1 MLGINLSG
9 AEFGKGDRYGY
20 DYIYP
25 SLKDLAFYA
34 QKGIEL
40 VRLPVKW
47 ERLQDKLGGALDEA
61 EMARLN
67 KFLDNAQS
75 LGMKVVIDVH
85 NYGRYDGKA
94 IGTADVT
101 VGKFADFWSKLAD
114 AIGDKPAVY
123 GYDLMNEPHNM
134 PNKSVWPAAAQAA
147 VDAIRALG
155 DNTTIFVE
163 GESWAN
169 ATNWSQNNPN
179 LDIKDPA
186 DNIVYEA
193 HLYLDK
199 NQSGTYKGSY
209 DQEGATAE
217 IGVQRLQHFV
227 SWLEEKGARGF
238 IGEFGVPSDDPRWQV
253 ALDNMLKA
261 MNDYGLSGTYWGA
274 GSWFKGYNVGLLDKA
289 GGGKASLD
297 TLLKNLD
304 DGQDVGL
311 AQLWKAPEGGVRPEV
326 GSTGNPLAS
335 EPHIGT
341 AGHDKVDFGSSMTGV
356 SVKLDGKQYVS
367 IEEVVG
373 SAFNDVLIGD
383 TASNT
388 LTGGKGNDV
397 LDGGAGADIL
407 TGGLGD
413 DVYYVDNARDQLI
426 ERVGEGRD
434 TVHATVDWVLGSS
447 FEVLK
452 LDGTAI
458 SGTGNKLDNVI
469 VGNAAANILS
479 GGWGD
484 DVLDGLTGADRMIGG
499 TGNDTYYV
507 DNIGDQTIENRKEG
521 NDTVISVIDWT
532 LGSNVENLTLAGGA
546 LRGTGNDGAN
556 RLTANDSG
564 NFLYGLKGADILT
577 GGAGKDWLE
586 GGEGNDELIGGAG
599 DDVLIGGGHRDTL
612 TGGEGRDTFRYTAI
626 SESKGGDMDR
636 ILDFTKGQDVIDLS
650 LIDANRNASGNQA
663 MTFIGTGEF
672 TRKAGQLRYELRDD
686 YTLIE
691 ADVNGDG
698 KTDFGIRLEDFHY
711 KLAVSDFIL

>member
-25 SLKDLAFYA
+25 SLKDLSFYA
-34 QKGIEL
+34 QKGIQL

-47 ERLQDKLGGALDEA
+47 DRLQNDLGGKLDDQ

-67 KFLDNAQS
+67 KFLDDAQS
-75 LGMKVVIDVH
+75 LGMKVIIDVH
-85 NYGRYDGKA
+85 NYGRYAGKV
-94 IGTADVT
+94 IGSSDVPIE
-101 VGKFADFWSKLAD
+101 KFADFWSKLAD

-134 PNKSVWPAAAQAA
+134 PNKTVWPAAAQAA
-147 VDAIRALG
+147 VNAIRALG

-169 ATNWSQNNPN
+169 ATNWAQNNPN

-199 NQSGTYKGSY
+199 NQSGTYAGSY
-209 DQEGATAE
+209 DQEGATAD
-217 IGVQRLQHFV
+217 IGVKRLQNFV

-289 GGGKASLD
+289 GKGKASLD
-297 TLLKNLD
+297 TLLKNIG

-311 AQLWKAPEGGVRPEV
+311 AQLWKADGVGVGPEV
-326 GSTGNPLAS
+326 GSTGNPLAA
-335 EPHIGT
+335 EAHIGT
-341 AGHDKVDFGSSMTGV
+341 AGHDKVDFGSALSGV

-367 IEEVVG
+367 IEEVIG

-383 TASNT
+383 AAANT

-407 TGGLGD
+407 IGGLGD
-413 DVYYVDNARDQLI
+413 DVYYVDNIGDQLI

-434 TVHATVDWVLGSS
+434 VVHATVDWVLGNS

-469 VGNAAANILS
+469 IGNASANILS

-484 DVLDGLTGADRMIGG
+484 DVLDGLTGADRLIGG
-499 TGNDTYYV
+499 TGNDTYHV
-507 DNIGDQTIENRKEG
+507 DNIGDQTIENFKEG
-521 NDTVISVIDWT
+521 NDTVISTIDWT

-546 LRGTGNDGAN
+546 LRGTGNGGAN

-564 NFLYGLKGADILT
+564 NFLYGLKGDDILT

-586 GGEGNDELIGGAG
+586 GGEGEDQLFGGAG
-599 DDVLIGGGHRDTL
+599 DDILIGGTNRDWL
-612 TGGEGRDTFRYTAI
+612 TGGAGRDTFRFNAAN
-626 SESKGGDMDR
+626 ESKGGAMDR
-636 ILDFTKGQDVIDLS
+636 IMDFTRGEDVIDLS
-650 LIDANRNASGNQA
+650 PMDANTKMAGNQA

-672 TRKAGQLRYELRDD
+672 TRTAGQLRYERMDD
-686 YTLIE
+686 YTQIE
-691 ADVNGDG
+691 VDLNGDG
-698 KTDFGIRLEDFHY
+698 KADFGIRLEGFQY
-711 KLAVSDFIL
+711 KLAASDFIL

>member
-20 DYIYP
+20 DYVYP
-25 SLKDLAFYA
+25 SLKDLTFYA

-47 ERLQDKLGGALDEA
+47 ERLQDKLGGPLDEQ
-61 EMARLN
+61 EMARLT

-85 NYGRYDGKA
+85 NYGRFAGKA
-94 IGTADVT
+94 IGTADVP
-101 VGKFADFWSKLAD
+101 VEKFADFWSKLAD

-134 PNKSVWPAAAQAA
+134 PNKTVWPAAAQAA

-155 DNTTIFVE
+155 DKTTIFVE

-169 ATNWSQNNPN
+169 ATNWGSNNPN

-199 NQSGTYKGSY
+199 NQSGTYAGSY
-209 DQEGATAE
+209 DAEGATADV
-217 IGVQRLQHFV
+217 GVKRLQAFV
-227 SWLEEKGARGF
+227 AWLEEKGARGF

-253 ALDNMLKA
+253 ALDNMLDA

-274 GSWFKGYNVGLLDKA
+274 GKWFNGYNVGLLDKN
-289 GGGKASLD
+289 GNGKASLD
-297 TLLKNLD
+297 TLLSNLA
-304 DGQDVGL
+304 DGRDVGL
-311 AQLWKAPEGGVRPEV
+311 AQLWAPDPV
-326 GSTGNPLAS
+326 STGTVVNTTTSAGR
-335 EPHIGT
+335 IGT
-341 AGHDKVDFGSSMTGV
+341 AGTYDKVDFSTATGGV
-356 SVKLDGKQYVS
+356 TVKLDGLKYVS

-373 SAFNDVLIGD
+373 SNFKDVLVGD
-383 TASNT
+383 SAANT
-388 LTGGKGNDV
+388 LIGGKGNDV

-413 DVYYVDNARDQLI
+413 DVYYVDNARDVLT
-426 ERVGEGRD
+426 ERVGEGHD
-434 TVHATVDWVLGSS
+434 VVHATVDWVLGNS
-447 FEVLK
+447 FEDLK

-469 VGNAAANILS
+469 IGNAVANVLN

-484 DVLDGLTGADRMIGG
+484 DVLDGLGGADRLIGG

-507 DNIGDQTIENRKEG
+507 DNVGDETVEAYKAG
-521 NDTVISVIDWT
+521 NDTVIATIDWT
-532 LGSNVENLTLAGGA
+532 LTANVENLTLSGGA
-546 LRGTGNDGAN
+546 RRGTGNSSDN
-556 RLTANDSG
+556 KLIANDAG
-564 NFLYGLKGADILT
+564 NSLYGLKGDDILT

-586 GGEGNDELIGGAG
+586 GGEGEDRLSGGAG
-599 DDVLIGGGHRDTL
+599 DDILIGGTNRDWL
-612 TGGEGRDTFRYTAI
+612 TGGAGRDTFRYLAGN
-626 SESKGGDMDR
+626 ESKGSTMDR
-636 ILDFTKGQDVIDLS
+636 ILDFTRGDDVIDLS
-650 LIDANRNASGNQA
+650 ALDANTKMSGNQA
-663 MTFIGTGEF
+663 MTFIGTAEF
-672 TRKAGQLRYELRDD
+672 GRKAGQLRYEVIDD
-686 YTLIE
+686 YTQVEVDL
-691 ADVNGDG
+691 NGDG
-698 KTDFGIRLEDFHY
+698 KADFGIRLEEFHY
-711 KLAVSDFIL
+711 KLAASDFIL

>member
-25 SLKDLAFYA
+25 SLKDLSFYA

-47 ERLQDKLGGALDEA
+47 ERMQDKLGGALDEQ
-61 EMARLN
+61 ELGRLL

-75 LGMKVVIDVH
+75 LGMKVIIDVH
-85 NYGRYDGKA
+85 NYGRFAGKA
-94 IGTADVT
+94 IGTGDVT
-101 VGKFADFWSKLAD
+101 VEKFADFWSKLAD
-114 AIGDKPAVY
+114 AVGDKPAVY

-134 PNKSVWPAAAQAA
+134 PNKTVWPAAAQAA
-147 VDAIRALG
+147 VDAIRTLG
-155 DNTTIFVE
+155 DKTTIFVE

-169 ATNWSQNNPN
+169 ATNWGAHNPN

-199 NQSGTYKGSY
+199 NQSGTYAGNY
-209 DQEGATAE
+209 DQEGATADV
-217 IGVQRLQHFV
+217 GVKRLQAFV
-227 SWLEEKGARGF
+227 KWLEEKGARGF

-253 ALDNMLKA
+253 ALDNMLQA

-274 GSWFKGYNVGLLDKA
+274 GKWFNGYNVGLLDKN
-289 GGGKASLD
+289 GNGKASLD
-297 TLLKNLD
+297 TLLKNLA
-304 DGQDVGL
+304 DGNDVGL
-311 AQLWKAPEGGVRPEV
+311 AQLWAPDPVSTGTAVNSASSAPRV
-326 GSTGNPLAS
+326 GSAANHDIVDFSTA
-335 EPHIGT
+335 T
-341 AGHDKVDFGSSMTGV
+341 AGVT
-356 SVKLDGKQYVS
+356 VKLDGVKYVS

-383 TASNT
+383 SAANT
-388 LTGGKGNDV
+388 LIGGKGNDV

-407 TGGLGD
+407 TGGLGN
-413 DVYYVDNARDQLI
+413 DVYYVDNARDVLT
-426 ERVGEGRD
+426 ERVGEGHD
-434 TVHATVDWVLGSS
+434 VVHATVDWVLGTS
-447 FEVLK
+447 FEDLK
-452 LDGTAI
+452 LDGSAI
-458 SGTGNKLDNVI
+458 SGTGNKLDNLI
-469 VGNAAANILS
+469 VGNAMANILS

-484 DVLDGLTGADRMIGG
+484 DVLDGLTGADRMLGG

-507 DNIGDQTIENRKEG
+507 DNIGDQTIEGFKEG

-532 LGSNVENLTLAGGA
+532 LGSNVENLTLIGGA
-546 LRGTGNDGAN
+546 LRGTGNSSSN

-564 NFLYGLKGADILT
+564 NFLYGLKGNDVLT

-599 DDVLIGGGHRDTL
+599 DDILIGGAHRDTL
-612 TGGEGRDTFRYTAI
+612 TGGEGRDTFRYTAV

-698 KTDFGIRLEDFHY
+698 KADFGIRLEEFHY
-711 KLAVSDFIL
+711 KLAASDFIL